1 MVGESEI
8 GQDTDTELGVE
19 VADIADIAHE
29 GEVELVA
36 FAYGGFAAEEVD
48 ELVYNR
54 RIFNTAEIHISLP
67 RWGRNLINLF
77 VIACSALFRG
87 TP

>member
-1 MVGESEI
+1 MGESKI
-8 GQDTDTELGVE
+8 GEDTDTELGVE
-19 VADIADIAHE
+19 VADITDIAHE

-36 FAYGGFAAEEVD
+36 FADGGFAAEEVD
-48 ELVYNR
+48 EFTDDR

-67 RWGRNLINLF
+67 RWGRNLINL
-77 VIACSALFRG
+77 ILLATLALR

>member
-1 MVGESEI
+1 MRESKIGE
-8 GQDTDTELGVE
+8 DTHTELGVE
-19 VADIADIAHE
+19 VTYITDIAHE

-36 FAYGGFAAEEVD
+36 LADGGFAAEEVD
-48 ELVYNR
+48 ELTDDR

-77 VIACSALFRG
+77 VIACSALFRS